1 MSRSPGQPR
10 GKQTTR
16 RPRSPP
22 RKGGER
28 GVSVESVKPAVSLP
42 TRILR
47 FPGKHPV
54 LRAMFVFSI
63 LMGLFYGF
71 VHKPDTQASWSRPH
85 LRIIASLTGS
95 ILSVFGY
102 DISVEDTYVRSPDL
116 FALEIVRG
124 CDGIE
129 PAAMYTS
136 AVLASVAPLWTKL
149 PGVLAGILGIY
160 LINLVR
166 VVSLFFIG
174 IHFPGAFTMMHET
187 IWQAA
192 FVLLAVVFWVV
203 WLQWATHRTSGR
215 LHDHG

>member
-10 GKQTTR
+10 GKQADR
-16 RPRSPP
+16 APRSPP
-22 RKGGER
+22 RKGGAR
-28 GVSVESVKPAVSLP
+28 GDSVGSVEPDESLP
-42 TRILR
+42 TRIMR

-71 VHKPDTQASWSRPH
+71 VHKPDTEAAWLSPH
-85 LRIIASLTGS
+85 LRLIASVTGS
-95 ILSVFGY
+95 IVSVFGY
-102 DISVEDTYVRSPDL
+102 DVSVEDTRVESPGL
-116 FALEIVRG
+116 FTMEIVRG

-129 PAAMYTS
+129 PAAMFTS

-174 IHFPGAFTMMHET
+174 IHFPGALTMMHET
-187 IWQAA
+187 VWQAA

-215 LHDHG
+215 LDDHG

>member
-1 MSRSPGQPR
+1 
-10 GKQTTR
+10 
-16 RPRSPP
+16 
-22 RKGGER
+22 
-28 GVSVESVKPAVSLP
+28 
-42 TRILR
+42 
-47 FPGKHPV
+47 
-54 LRAMFVFSI
+54 MFVFTV

-71 VHKPDTQASWSRPH
+71 AHKPETQASWSRPH
-85 LRIIASLTGS
+85 LRVIASLTGS

-102 DISVEDTYVRSPDL
+102 DISVEDTRVVSPSL
-116 FALEIVRG
+116 FSMEIVRG

-160 LINLVR
+160 VINLVR

-174 IHFPGAFTMMHET
+174 IHFPDAFTMIHET